1 MVNRWTALLLEEDD
15 GLLLCRAPFGGR
27 PAGTVAAGS
36 REATVE
42 LFLQAAGSRC
52 CFAVA
57 VGHLLREK
65 KTRLLWG
72 RRRRCTGRGTS
83 WPTVRETP
91 RSVLLDEAGRCGGF
105 VRGQRRRKH
114 WKWDQRRSWPGKG
127 EKVGAGVQG
136 RLVSLGE
143 EKKMA
148 SGGILGAV
156 WLSLGENQK

>member
-27 PAGTVAAGS
+27 PAGTVAAGFG
-36 REATVE
+36 EATVE

-136 RLVSLGE
+136 RLVSAGRR
-143 EKKMA
+143 KKNGFRGDF
-148 SGGILGAV
+148 GGCLVVFG
-156 WLSLGENQK
+156 